1 VPNGWKMQDV
11 FVIGWDGSGNPF
23 GIQLGSGAILVED
36 HDYGGIH
43 TLANSFSE
51 FLKLNL
57 FDEPEN

>member
-1 VPNGWKMQDV
+1 MQDV